1 MRRLMRARKH
11 DPGAHPERGAVAVL
25 TAILI
30 MALLAVA
37 AVAVD
42 GGRLYVER
50 AQLQSGADAA
60 ALALAQKCAAS
71 TADPACQQGSSL
83 AKELADRNAGDAASL
98 ISSLT
103 VDTSARRITV
113 VTGALEAGARPGA
126 IALGLA
132 NVLGNSEAEVGAR
145 AGAVW
150 GSPRAGRTAFPLAF
164 SVCQVQGFVDG
175 GMQLLQEHGKNLNPD
190 CHYGPSGAVTPGGF
204 GWLVQDAGQ
213 CGGSIDVALAEG
225 GSDPG
230 NNAPGNCV
238 GVLTKWAADIE
249 AGKPVTVLLPVF
261 TAVVGTGS
269 MAVYSLLGFAA
280 YSVVGWKFSGD
291 SGLPYTF
298 RNRAPDV
305 PSSLE
310 CRGECRGIIGKFI
323 TYVSLAD
330 GYQLGPLDGL
340 GTRVV
345 RLTR

>member
-1 MRRLMRARKH
+1 MRRLNFTVDAGTHR
-11 DPGAHPERGAVAVL
+11 ERGAVAFL
-25 TAILI
+25 TAIL
-30 MALLAVA
+30 MTALLAFGA
-37 AVAVD
+37 IAVD
-42 GGRLYVER
+42 GGLLFAER

-71 TADPACQQGSSL
+71 TADPACQEGSSL
-83 AKELADRNAGDAASL
+83 AEELADSNAGDAASL
-98 ISSLT
+98 ISSLA

-126 IALGLA
+126 VALYLA
-132 NVLGNSEAEVGAR
+132 NILGNSEAEVGAR

-150 GSPRAGRTAFPLAF
+150 GSPSAGRTAFPLAF

-175 GMQLLQEHGKNLNPD
+175 GLQLLQEHGKNINAD
-190 CHYGPSGAVTPGGF
+190 CNYGPSGAVTPGGF

-230 NNAPGNCV
+230 NNAPGNCS
-238 GVLTKWAADIE
+238 GVLNTWASDIE

-261 TAVVGTGS
+261 TAVTGTGS
-269 MAVYSLLGFAA
+269 SAVYSLLGFAA

-298 RNRAPDV
+298 RNQYPSV
-305 PSSLE
+305 PASLE
-310 CRGECRGIIGKFI
+310 CQGNCRGIVGKFI

-330 GYQLGPLDGL
+330 GYTLGPVDGL

-345 RLTR
+345 RITR

>member
-1 MRRLMRARKH
+1 MRRLMKH
-11 DPGAHPERGAVAVL
+11 DAGSHRERGAIAVL
-25 TAILI
+25 TAILLPVI
-30 MALLAVA
+30 LAFGA
-37 AVAVD
+37 IAVD
-42 GGRLYVER
+42 GGLLFAER

-71 TADPACQQGSSL
+71 TADPACVQGSPL
-83 AKELADRNAGDAASL
+83 AKELADRNAGDASSL

-103 VDTSARRITV
+103 VDTSARRVTV

-126 IALGLA
+126 VALGLA

-175 GMQLLQEHGKNLNPD
+175 GMQLLQDHGKNLNPD
-190 CHYGPSGAVTPGGF
+190 CNYGPSGAVAPGGF

-213 CGGSIDVALAEG
+213 CGGSINVARAEG

-230 NNAPGNCV
+230 NNAPGNCSAT
-238 GVLTKWAADIE
+238 LNKWGSE
-249 AGKPVTVLLPVF
+249 LQAGRKVVVLLPVF
-261 TAVVGTGS
+261 TAVIGTGNS
-269 MAVYSLLGFAA
+269 AIYSLMGFAA

-291 SGLPYTF
+291 SSLPNTF
-298 RNRAPDV
+298 RNTSPDV

-330 GYQLGPLDGL
+330 GYQLGPVDGL

-345 RLTR
+345 RITR